1 MTHPNEDRINKFYSS
16 FSQKNIAG
24 MLECYDD
31 SIEFEDPVFGN
42 LSGSKAKAM
51 WQMLIERSTGLTL
64 TFSNVSANDE
74 VGEADWVAEYTFS
87 KTNRKI
93 VNKIH
98 ANFKFKENKIITH
111 KDNFNLWK
119 WSCMALGWKGYL
131 LGFTPI
137 VTGKIKS
144 EAMSGLEL
152 YMKRKRIT

>member
-1 MTHPNEDRINKFYSS
+1 MAHPNEDTINKFYSS

-42 LSGSKAKAM
+42 LIGSKAKAM